1 MHKKIHVKTKNK
13 ICAAVLVFVLAGSL
27 TAGACAVP
35 NVYAK
40 TEAEKKRDAYKKKLR
55 EKNSDIANIKD
66 SQSDVKDSISVAAA
80 KMKTLLSKQEQ
91 LKSDIKD
98 KQNEVEQANKKL
110 EEAKEEEQKQ
120 YDAMKLRIQYL
131 YENSTDNSIWSA
143 ILESNG
149 LSDMLNRIEYA
160 TDLYKSDRELMT
172 SYQNAVKKVE
182 DWTMQLADEM
192 DSLLALQDKYQTQ
205 QGELKTLMA
214 KLEKQKDAYAQQL
227 AEAQKQAQDYK
238 KTISKQ
244 EAIIRAQEAAAA
256 RANANTYDGGGTG
269 AGARNRTDGI
279 GQQGF
284 LHLGHI
290 AVLVHHAGPGGGAHQ
305 GPDGVEHVDHAEG
318 EDQGDGG
325 EPAQLHK
332 AGEVE
337 LEQGLGG
344 HVSNRG
350 HPAGGGQGGEGGA
363 AQYGDVPDPVDHGGD
378 EHAQQHGGAHALA
391 GQDDDGEQAHEGGD
405 HGEHHLPV
413 ARLAHA
419 VLNDG
424 GGQGAEEV
432 PHHVERRGEAVA
444 LGIDAHVGA
453 QTDVHQHQADGGGD
467 AVPHAQRDRLN
478 DLVPDVQHGQ
488 DDEHD
493 ALDKDDAQ
501 GGLKGLQIAH
511 AGQGHKVGHHHGKEA
526 VQAHAG
532 GHGEGLVGQEGHT
545 EHAHGGREAGGHEHG
560 VPKLLPVGA
569 ETGEQVGV
577 QRDDVGHGHKGG
589 QTGQDLGADVCA
601 VLLQVKQLLHWDL
614 LRFY

>member
-40 TEAEKKRDAYKKKLR
+40 TEAEKKRDAYRKKLKA
-55 EKNSDIANIKD
+55 KNSDIANIKD
-66 SQSDVKDSISVAAA
+66 SQSDVKDSISAAAA

-110 EEAKEEEQKQ
+110 EEAKEEEQNQ

-269 AGARNRTDGI
+269 ASGGIASDSYLKDPDCNPSQTTDVSGADIVAFAQQFVGNPYVWGGNSLTNGVDCSGFVHQVYAHFGI
-279 GQQGF
+279 STPRYSQAFKSVGQPVSYQN
-284 LHLGHI
+284 I
-290 AVLVHHAGPGGGAHQ
+290 QAGDVVVYP
-305 GPDGVEHVDHAEG
+305 
-318 EDQGDGG
+318 
-325 EPAQLHK
+325 
-332 AGEVE
+332 
-337 LEQGLGG
+337 G
-344 HVSNRG
+344 HVAIYIGNGNIVEAQSTR
-350 HPAGGGQGGEGGA
+350 AGITNSR
-363 AQYGDVPDPVDHGGD
+363 PVNCHTIT
-378 EHAQQHGGAHALA
+378 AIR
-391 GQDDDGEQAHEGGD
+391 
-405 HGEHHLPV
+405 
-413 ARLAHA
+413 RL
-419 VLNDG
+419 V
-424 GGQGAEEV
+424 
-432 PHHVERRGEAVA
+432 
-444 LGIDAHVGA
+444 
-453 QTDVHQHQADGGGD
+453 
-467 AVPHAQRDRLN
+467 
-478 DLVPDVQHGQ
+478 
-488 DDEHD
+488 
-493 ALDKDDAQ
+493 
-501 GGLKGLQIAH
+501 
-511 AGQGHKVGHHHGKEA
+511 
-526 VQAHAG
+526 
-532 GHGEGLVGQEGHT
+532 
-545 EHAHGGREAGGHEHG
+545 
-560 VPKLLPVGA
+560 
-569 ETGEQVGV
+569 
-577 QRDDVGHGHKGG
+577 
-589 QTGQDLGADVCA
+589 
-601 VLLQVKQLLHWDL
+601 
-614 LRFY
+614 

>member
-40 TEAEKKRDAYKKKLR
+40 TEAEKKRDAYKKKLKA
-55 EKNSDIANIKD
+55 KNSDIANIKD

-110 EEAKEEEQKQ
+110 EEAKEEEQNQ

-214 KLEKQKDAYAQQL
+214 KLEQQKDAYAQQL

-269 AGARNRTDGI
+269 ASGGIASDSYLKDPDCNPSQTTNVSGADIVAFAQQFVGNPYVWGGNSLTNGVDCSGFVHQVYAHFGI
-279 GQQGF
+279 STPRYSQAFKSVGQPVSYQN
-284 LHLGHI
+284 I
-290 AVLVHHAGPGGGAHQ
+290 QAGDVVVYP
-305 GPDGVEHVDHAEG
+305 
-318 EDQGDGG
+318 
-325 EPAQLHK
+325 
-332 AGEVE
+332 
-337 LEQGLGG
+337 G
-344 HVSNRG
+344 HVAIYIGNGNIVEAQSTR
-350 HPAGGGQGGEGGA
+350 AGITNSR
-363 AQYGDVPDPVDHGGD
+363 PVNCHTIT
-378 EHAQQHGGAHALA
+378 AIR
-391 GQDDDGEQAHEGGD
+391 
-405 HGEHHLPV
+405 
-413 ARLAHA
+413 RL
-419 VLNDG
+419 V
-424 GGQGAEEV
+424 
-432 PHHVERRGEAVA
+432 
-444 LGIDAHVGA
+444 
-453 QTDVHQHQADGGGD
+453 
-467 AVPHAQRDRLN
+467 
-478 DLVPDVQHGQ
+478 
-488 DDEHD
+488 
-493 ALDKDDAQ
+493 
-501 GGLKGLQIAH
+501 
-511 AGQGHKVGHHHGKEA
+511 
-526 VQAHAG
+526 
-532 GHGEGLVGQEGHT
+532 
-545 EHAHGGREAGGHEHG
+545 
-560 VPKLLPVGA
+560 
-569 ETGEQVGV
+569 
-577 QRDDVGHGHKGG
+577 
-589 QTGQDLGADVCA
+589 
-601 VLLQVKQLLHWDL
+601 
-614 LRFY
+614 

>member
-55 EKNSDIANIKD
+55 EKNGDIANIKD

-80 KMKTLLSKQEQ
+80 RMKTLLSKQEQ

-110 EEAKEEEQKQ
+110 EEAKEEEQNQ

-214 KLEKQKDAYAQQL
+214 KLEQQKDAYAQQL

-269 AGARNRTDGI
+269 ASGGIASDSYLKDPDCNPSQTTDVSGADIVAFAQQFVGHPYVWGGNSLTNGVDCSGFVHQVYAHFGI
-279 GQQGF
+279 STPRYSQAFKSVGQPVSYQN
-284 LHLGHI
+284 I
-290 AVLVHHAGPGGGAHQ
+290 QAGDVVVYP
-305 GPDGVEHVDHAEG
+305 
-318 EDQGDGG
+318 
-325 EPAQLHK
+325 
-332 AGEVE
+332 
-337 LEQGLGG
+337 G
-344 HVSNRG
+344 HVAIYIGNGNIVEAQSTR
-350 HPAGGGQGGEGGA
+350 AGITNSR
-363 AQYGDVPDPVDHGGD
+363 PVNCHTIT
-378 EHAQQHGGAHALA
+378 AIR
-391 GQDDDGEQAHEGGD
+391 
-405 HGEHHLPV
+405 
-413 ARLAHA
+413 RL
-419 VLNDG
+419 V
-424 GGQGAEEV
+424 
-432 PHHVERRGEAVA
+432 
-444 LGIDAHVGA
+444 
-453 QTDVHQHQADGGGD
+453 
-467 AVPHAQRDRLN
+467 
-478 DLVPDVQHGQ
+478 
-488 DDEHD
+488 
-493 ALDKDDAQ
+493 
-501 GGLKGLQIAH
+501 
-511 AGQGHKVGHHHGKEA
+511 
-526 VQAHAG
+526 
-532 GHGEGLVGQEGHT
+532 
-545 EHAHGGREAGGHEHG
+545 
-560 VPKLLPVGA
+560 
-569 ETGEQVGV
+569 
-577 QRDDVGHGHKGG
+577 
-589 QTGQDLGADVCA
+589 
-601 VLLQVKQLLHWDL
+601 
-614 LRFY
+614 

>member
-40 TEAEKKRDAYKKKLR
+40 TEAEKKRDAYKKKLKA
-55 EKNSDIANIKD
+55 KNSDIANIKD
-66 SQSDVKDSISVAAA
+66 SQSDVKDSITAAA
-80 KMKTLLSKQEQ
+80 ARMETLLSKQEQ

-110 EEAKEEEQKQ
+110 EEAKEEEQNQ

-214 KLEKQKDAYAQQL
+214 KLEQQKDAYAQQL

-269 AGARNRTDGI
+269 ASGGIASDSYLKDPDCNPSQTTDVSGADIVAFAQQFVGNPYVWGGNSLTNGVDCSGFVHQVYAHFGI
-279 GQQGF
+279 STPRYSQAFKSVGQPVSDQN
-284 LHLGHI
+284 I
-290 AVLVHHAGPGGGAHQ
+290 QAGDVVVYP
-305 GPDGVEHVDHAEG
+305 
-318 EDQGDGG
+318 
-325 EPAQLHK
+325 
-332 AGEVE
+332 
-337 LEQGLGG
+337 G
-344 HVSNRG
+344 HVAIYIGNGNIVEAQSTR
-350 HPAGGGQGGEGGA
+350 AGITNSR
-363 AQYGDVPDPVDHGGD
+363 PVNCHTIT
-378 EHAQQHGGAHALA
+378 AIR
-391 GQDDDGEQAHEGGD
+391 
-405 HGEHHLPV
+405 
-413 ARLAHA
+413 RL
-419 VLNDG
+419 V
-424 GGQGAEEV
+424 
-432 PHHVERRGEAVA
+432 
-444 LGIDAHVGA
+444 
-453 QTDVHQHQADGGGD
+453 
-467 AVPHAQRDRLN
+467 
-478 DLVPDVQHGQ
+478 
-488 DDEHD
+488 
-493 ALDKDDAQ
+493 
-501 GGLKGLQIAH
+501 
-511 AGQGHKVGHHHGKEA
+511 
-526 VQAHAG
+526 
-532 GHGEGLVGQEGHT
+532 
-545 EHAHGGREAGGHEHG
+545 
-560 VPKLLPVGA
+560 
-569 ETGEQVGV
+569 
-577 QRDDVGHGHKGG
+577 
-589 QTGQDLGADVCA
+589 
-601 VLLQVKQLLHWDL
+601 
-614 LRFY
+614 

>member
-40 TEAEKKRDAYKKKLR
+40 TEAEKKRDAYKKKLKA
-55 EKNSDIANIKD
+55 KNSDIANIKD
-66 SQSDVKDSISVAAA
+66 SQSDVKDSITAAAA

-110 EEAKEEEQKQ
+110 EEAKEEEQNQ

-214 KLEKQKDAYAQQL
+214 KLEQQKDAYAQQL

-269 AGARNRTDGI
+269 ASGGIASDSYLKDPDCHPSQTTDVSGADIVAFAQQFVGNPYVWGGNSLTNGVDCSGFVHQVYAHFGI
-279 GQQGF
+279 STPRYSQAFKSVGQPVSYQN
-284 LHLGHI
+284 I
-290 AVLVHHAGPGGGAHQ
+290 QAGDVVVYP
-305 GPDGVEHVDHAEG
+305 
-318 EDQGDGG
+318 
-325 EPAQLHK
+325 
-332 AGEVE
+332 
-337 LEQGLGG
+337 G
-344 HVSNRG
+344 HVAIYIGNGNIVEAQSTR
-350 HPAGGGQGGEGGA
+350 AGITNSR
-363 AQYGDVPDPVDHGGD
+363 PVNCHTIT
-378 EHAQQHGGAHALA
+378 AIR
-391 GQDDDGEQAHEGGD
+391 
-405 HGEHHLPV
+405 
-413 ARLAHA
+413 RL
-419 VLNDG
+419 V
-424 GGQGAEEV
+424 
-432 PHHVERRGEAVA
+432 
-444 LGIDAHVGA
+444 
-453 QTDVHQHQADGGGD
+453 
-467 AVPHAQRDRLN
+467 
-478 DLVPDVQHGQ
+478 
-488 DDEHD
+488 
-493 ALDKDDAQ
+493 
-501 GGLKGLQIAH
+501 
-511 AGQGHKVGHHHGKEA
+511 
-526 VQAHAG
+526 
-532 GHGEGLVGQEGHT
+532 
-545 EHAHGGREAGGHEHG
+545 
-560 VPKLLPVGA
+560 
-569 ETGEQVGV
+569 
-577 QRDDVGHGHKGG
+577 
-589 QTGQDLGADVCA
+589 
-601 VLLQVKQLLHWDL
+601 
-614 LRFY
+614 

>member
-13 ICAAVLVFVLAGSL
+13 ICAAVLVFVLTGSL

-40 TEAEKKRDAYKKKLR
+40 TEAEKKRDAYKKKLKA
-55 EKNSDIANIKD
+55 KNSDIANIKD
-66 SQSDVKDSISVAAA
+66 SQSDVKDSITAAAA

-110 EEAKEEEQKQ
+110 EEAKEEEQNQ

-214 KLEKQKDAYAQQL
+214 KLEQQKDAYAQQL

-269 AGARNRTDGI
+269 ASGGIASDSYLKDPDCNPSQTTDVSGADIVAFAQQFVGNPYVWGGNSLTNGVDCSGFVHQVYAHFGI
-279 GQQGF
+279 STPRYSQAFKSVGQPVSYQN
-284 LHLGHI
+284 I
-290 AVLVHHAGPGGGAHQ
+290 QAGDVVVYP
-305 GPDGVEHVDHAEG
+305 
-318 EDQGDGG
+318 
-325 EPAQLHK
+325 
-332 AGEVE
+332 
-337 LEQGLGG
+337 G
-344 HVSNRG
+344 HVAIYIGNGNIVEAQSTR
-350 HPAGGGQGGEGGA
+350 AGITNSR
-363 AQYGDVPDPVDHGGD
+363 PVNCHTIT
-378 EHAQQHGGAHALA
+378 AIR
-391 GQDDDGEQAHEGGD
+391 
-405 HGEHHLPV
+405 
-413 ARLAHA
+413 RL
-419 VLNDG
+419 V
-424 GGQGAEEV
+424 
-432 PHHVERRGEAVA
+432 
-444 LGIDAHVGA
+444 
-453 QTDVHQHQADGGGD
+453 
-467 AVPHAQRDRLN
+467 
-478 DLVPDVQHGQ
+478 
-488 DDEHD
+488 
-493 ALDKDDAQ
+493 
-501 GGLKGLQIAH
+501 
-511 AGQGHKVGHHHGKEA
+511 
-526 VQAHAG
+526 
-532 GHGEGLVGQEGHT
+532 
-545 EHAHGGREAGGHEHG
+545 
-560 VPKLLPVGA
+560 
-569 ETGEQVGV
+569 
-577 QRDDVGHGHKGG
+577 
-589 QTGQDLGADVCA
+589 
-601 VLLQVKQLLHWDL
+601 
-614 LRFY
+614 

>member
-40 TEAEKKRDAYKKKLR
+40 TEAEKKRDAYKKKLKA
-55 EKNSDIANIKD
+55 KNSDIANIKD

-110 EEAKEEEQKQ
+110 EEAKEEEQNQ

-214 KLEKQKDAYAQQL
+214 KLEQQKDAYAQQL

-269 AGARNRTDGI
+269 ASGGIASDSYLKDPDCNPSQTTDVSGADIVAFAQQFVGNPYVWGGNSLTNGVDCSGFVHQVYAHFGI
-279 GQQGF
+279 STPRYSQAFKSVGQPVSYQN
-284 LHLGHI
+284 I
-290 AVLVHHAGPGGGAHQ
+290 QAGDVVVYP
-305 GPDGVEHVDHAEG
+305 
-318 EDQGDGG
+318 
-325 EPAQLHK
+325 
-332 AGEVE
+332 
-337 LEQGLGG
+337 G
-344 HVSNRG
+344 HVAIYIGNGNIVEAQSTR
-350 HPAGGGQGGEGGA
+350 AGITNSR
-363 AQYGDVPDPVDHGGD
+363 PVNCHTIT
-378 EHAQQHGGAHALA
+378 AIR
-391 GQDDDGEQAHEGGD
+391 
-405 HGEHHLPV
+405 
-413 ARLAHA
+413 RL
-419 VLNDG
+419 V
-424 GGQGAEEV
+424 
-432 PHHVERRGEAVA
+432 
-444 LGIDAHVGA
+444 
-453 QTDVHQHQADGGGD
+453 
-467 AVPHAQRDRLN
+467 
-478 DLVPDVQHGQ
+478 
-488 DDEHD
+488 
-493 ALDKDDAQ
+493 
-501 GGLKGLQIAH
+501 
-511 AGQGHKVGHHHGKEA
+511 
-526 VQAHAG
+526 
-532 GHGEGLVGQEGHT
+532 
-545 EHAHGGREAGGHEHG
+545 
-560 VPKLLPVGA
+560 
-569 ETGEQVGV
+569 
-577 QRDDVGHGHKGG
+577 
-589 QTGQDLGADVCA
+589 
-601 VLLQVKQLLHWDL
+601 
-614 LRFY
+614 

>member
-1 MHKKIHVKTKNK
+1 MRKKIHVKTKNK

-40 TEAEKKRDAYKKKLR
+40 TEAEKKRDAYKKKLKA
-55 EKNSDIANIKD
+55 KNSDIANIKD

-269 AGARNRTDGI
+269 ASGGIASDSYLKDPDCNPSQTTDVSGADIVAFAQQFVGNPYVWGGNSLTNGVDCSGFVHLVYAHFGI
-279 GQQGF
+279 STPRYSQAFKSVGQPVSYQN
-284 LHLGHI
+284 I
-290 AVLVHHAGPGGGAHQ
+290 QAGDVVVYP
-305 GPDGVEHVDHAEG
+305 
-318 EDQGDGG
+318 
-325 EPAQLHK
+325 
-332 AGEVE
+332 
-337 LEQGLGG
+337 G
-344 HVSNRG
+344 HVAIYIGNGNIVEAQSTR
-350 HPAGGGQGGEGGA
+350 AGITNSR
-363 AQYGDVPDPVDHGGD
+363 PVNCHTIT
-378 EHAQQHGGAHALA
+378 AIR
-391 GQDDDGEQAHEGGD
+391 
-405 HGEHHLPV
+405 
-413 ARLAHA
+413 RL
-419 VLNDG
+419 V
-424 GGQGAEEV
+424 
-432 PHHVERRGEAVA
+432 
-444 LGIDAHVGA
+444 
-453 QTDVHQHQADGGGD
+453 
-467 AVPHAQRDRLN
+467 
-478 DLVPDVQHGQ
+478 
-488 DDEHD
+488 
-493 ALDKDDAQ
+493 
-501 GGLKGLQIAH
+501 
-511 AGQGHKVGHHHGKEA
+511 
-526 VQAHAG
+526 
-532 GHGEGLVGQEGHT
+532 
-545 EHAHGGREAGGHEHG
+545 
-560 VPKLLPVGA
+560 
-569 ETGEQVGV
+569 
-577 QRDDVGHGHKGG
+577 
-589 QTGQDLGADVCA
+589 
-601 VLLQVKQLLHWDL
+601 
-614 LRFY
+614 

>member
-40 TEAEKKRDAYKKKLR
+40 TEAEKKRDAYKKKLKA
-55 EKNSDIANIKD
+55 KNSDIANIKD
-66 SQSDVKDSISVAAA
+66 SQSDVKDSISAAAA

-182 DWTMQLADEM
+182 DWTVQLADEM

-205 QGELKTLMA
+205 QGELKILMA
-214 KLEKQKDAYAQQL
+214 KLEQQKDAYAQQL

-269 AGARNRTDGI
+269 ASGGIASDSYLKDPDCNPSQTTDVSGADIVAFAQQFVGNPYVWGGNSLTNGVDCSGFVHQVYAHFGI
-279 GQQGF
+279 STPRYSQAFKSVGQPVSYQN
-284 LHLGHI
+284 I
-290 AVLVHHAGPGGGAHQ
+290 QAGDVVVYP
-305 GPDGVEHVDHAEG
+305 
-318 EDQGDGG
+318 
-325 EPAQLHK
+325 
-332 AGEVE
+332 
-337 LEQGLGG
+337 G
-344 HVSNRG
+344 HVAIYIGNGNIVEAQSTR
-350 HPAGGGQGGEGGA
+350 AGITNSR
-363 AQYGDVPDPVDHGGD
+363 PVNCHTIT
-378 EHAQQHGGAHALA
+378 AIR
-391 GQDDDGEQAHEGGD
+391 
-405 HGEHHLPV
+405 
-413 ARLAHA
+413 RL
-419 VLNDG
+419 V
-424 GGQGAEEV
+424 
-432 PHHVERRGEAVA
+432 
-444 LGIDAHVGA
+444 
-453 QTDVHQHQADGGGD
+453 
-467 AVPHAQRDRLN
+467 
-478 DLVPDVQHGQ
+478 
-488 DDEHD
+488 
-493 ALDKDDAQ
+493 
-501 GGLKGLQIAH
+501 
-511 AGQGHKVGHHHGKEA
+511 
-526 VQAHAG
+526 
-532 GHGEGLVGQEGHT
+532 
-545 EHAHGGREAGGHEHG
+545 
-560 VPKLLPVGA
+560 
-569 ETGEQVGV
+569 
-577 QRDDVGHGHKGG
+577 
-589 QTGQDLGADVCA
+589 
-601 VLLQVKQLLHWDL
+601 
-614 LRFY
+614 

>member
-40 TEAEKKRDAYKKKLR
+40 TEAEKKRDAYKKKLKA
-55 EKNSDIANIKD
+55 KNSDIANIKD
-66 SQSDVKDSISVAAA
+66 SQSDVKDSITAAA
-80 KMKTLLSKQEQ
+80 ARMKTLLSKQEQ

-110 EEAKEEEQKQ
+110 EEAKEEEQNQ

-269 AGARNRTDGI
+269 ASGGIASDSYLKDPDCNPSQTTDVSGADIVAFAQQFVGHPYVWGGNSLTNGVDCSGFVHQVYAHFGI
-279 GQQGF
+279 STPRYSQAFKSVGQPVSYQN
-284 LHLGHI
+284 I
-290 AVLVHHAGPGGGAHQ
+290 QAGDVVVYP
-305 GPDGVEHVDHAEG
+305 
-318 EDQGDGG
+318 
-325 EPAQLHK
+325 
-332 AGEVE
+332 
-337 LEQGLGG
+337 G
-344 HVSNRG
+344 HVAIYIGNGNIVEAQSTR
-350 HPAGGGQGGEGGA
+350 AGITNSR
-363 AQYGDVPDPVDHGGD
+363 PVNCHTIT
-378 EHAQQHGGAHALA
+378 AIR
-391 GQDDDGEQAHEGGD
+391 
-405 HGEHHLPV
+405 
-413 ARLAHA
+413 RL
-419 VLNDG
+419 V
-424 GGQGAEEV
+424 
-432 PHHVERRGEAVA
+432 
-444 LGIDAHVGA
+444 
-453 QTDVHQHQADGGGD
+453 
-467 AVPHAQRDRLN
+467 
-478 DLVPDVQHGQ
+478 
-488 DDEHD
+488 
-493 ALDKDDAQ
+493 
-501 GGLKGLQIAH
+501 
-511 AGQGHKVGHHHGKEA
+511 
-526 VQAHAG
+526 
-532 GHGEGLVGQEGHT
+532 
-545 EHAHGGREAGGHEHG
+545 
-560 VPKLLPVGA
+560 
-569 ETGEQVGV
+569 
-577 QRDDVGHGHKGG
+577 
-589 QTGQDLGADVCA
+589 
-601 VLLQVKQLLHWDL
+601 
-614 LRFY
+614 

>member
-40 TEAEKKRDAYKKKLR
+40 TEAEKKRDAYKKKLKA
-55 EKNSDIANIKD
+55 KNSDIANIKD
-66 SQSDVKDSISVAAA
+66 SQSDVKDSITAAAA

-269 AGARNRTDGI
+269 ASGGIASDSYLKDPDCNPSQTTDVSGADIVAYAQQFVGNPYVWGGNSLTNGVDCSGFVHQVYAHFGI
-279 GQQGF
+279 STPRYSQAFKSVGQPVSYQN
-284 LHLGHI
+284 I
-290 AVLVHHAGPGGGAHQ
+290 QAGDVVVYP
-305 GPDGVEHVDHAEG
+305 
-318 EDQGDGG
+318 
-325 EPAQLHK
+325 
-332 AGEVE
+332 
-337 LEQGLGG
+337 G
-344 HVSNRG
+344 HVAIYIGNGNIVEAQSTR
-350 HPAGGGQGGEGGA
+350 AGITNSR
-363 AQYGDVPDPVDHGGD
+363 PVNCHTIT
-378 EHAQQHGGAHALA
+378 AIR
-391 GQDDDGEQAHEGGD
+391 
-405 HGEHHLPV
+405 
-413 ARLAHA
+413 RL
-419 VLNDG
+419 V
-424 GGQGAEEV
+424 
-432 PHHVERRGEAVA
+432 
-444 LGIDAHVGA
+444 
-453 QTDVHQHQADGGGD
+453 
-467 AVPHAQRDRLN
+467 
-478 DLVPDVQHGQ
+478 
-488 DDEHD
+488 
-493 ALDKDDAQ
+493 
-501 GGLKGLQIAH
+501 
-511 AGQGHKVGHHHGKEA
+511 
-526 VQAHAG
+526 
-532 GHGEGLVGQEGHT
+532 
-545 EHAHGGREAGGHEHG
+545 
-560 VPKLLPVGA
+560 
-569 ETGEQVGV
+569 
-577 QRDDVGHGHKGG
+577 
-589 QTGQDLGADVCA
+589 
-601 VLLQVKQLLHWDL
+601 
-614 LRFY
+614 

>member
-40 TEAEKKRDAYKKKLR
+40 TEAEKKRDAYKKKLKA
-55 EKNSDIANIKD
+55 KNSDIANIKD
-66 SQSDVKDSISVAAA
+66 SQSDVKDSITAAAA

-110 EEAKEEEQKQ
+110 EEAKEEEQNQ

-214 KLEKQKDAYAQQL
+214 KLEQQKDAYAQQL
-227 AEAQKQAQDYK
+227 AEAQQQAQDYK

-269 AGARNRTDGI
+269 ASGGIASDSYLKDPDCNPSQTTDVSGADIVAFAQQFVGNPYVWGGNSLTNGVDCSGFVHQVYAHFGI
-279 GQQGF
+279 STPRYSQAFKSVGQPVSYQN
-284 LHLGHI
+284 I
-290 AVLVHHAGPGGGAHQ
+290 QAGDVVVYP
-305 GPDGVEHVDHAEG
+305 
-318 EDQGDGG
+318 
-325 EPAQLHK
+325 
-332 AGEVE
+332 
-337 LEQGLGG
+337 G
-344 HVSNRG
+344 HVAIYIGNGNIVEAQSTR
-350 HPAGGGQGGEGGA
+350 AGITNSR
-363 AQYGDVPDPVDHGGD
+363 PVNCHTIT
-378 EHAQQHGGAHALA
+378 AIR
-391 GQDDDGEQAHEGGD
+391 
-405 HGEHHLPV
+405 
-413 ARLAHA
+413 RL
-419 VLNDG
+419 V
-424 GGQGAEEV
+424 
-432 PHHVERRGEAVA
+432 
-444 LGIDAHVGA
+444 
-453 QTDVHQHQADGGGD
+453 
-467 AVPHAQRDRLN
+467 
-478 DLVPDVQHGQ
+478 
-488 DDEHD
+488 
-493 ALDKDDAQ
+493 
-501 GGLKGLQIAH
+501 
-511 AGQGHKVGHHHGKEA
+511 
-526 VQAHAG
+526 
-532 GHGEGLVGQEGHT
+532 
-545 EHAHGGREAGGHEHG
+545 
-560 VPKLLPVGA
+560 
-569 ETGEQVGV
+569 
-577 QRDDVGHGHKGG
+577 
-589 QTGQDLGADVCA
+589 
-601 VLLQVKQLLHWDL
+601 
-614 LRFY
+614 

>member
-40 TEAEKKRDAYKKKLR
+40 TEAEKKRDAYKKKLKA
-55 EKNSDIANIKD
+55 KNSDIANIKD
-66 SQSDVKDSISVAAA
+66 SQSDVKDSITAAA
-80 KMKTLLSKQEQ
+80 ARMKTLLSKQEQ

-110 EEAKEEEQKQ
+110 EEAKEEEQNQ

-214 KLEKQKDAYAQQL
+214 KLEQQKDAYAQQL

-269 AGARNRTDGI
+269 ASGGIASDSYLKDPDCNPSQTTDVSGADIVAFAQQFVGNPYVWGGNSLTNGVDCSGFVHQVYAHFGMSTPRYSQAFKSV
-279 GQQGF
+279 GQPVSYQN
-284 LHLGHI
+284 I
-290 AVLVHHAGPGGGAHQ
+290 QAGDVVVYP
-305 GPDGVEHVDHAEG
+305 
-318 EDQGDGG
+318 
-325 EPAQLHK
+325 
-332 AGEVE
+332 
-337 LEQGLGG
+337 G
-344 HVSNRG
+344 HVAIYIGNGNIVEAQSTR
-350 HPAGGGQGGEGGA
+350 AGITNSR
-363 AQYGDVPDPVDHGGD
+363 PVNCHTIT
-378 EHAQQHGGAHALA
+378 AIR
-391 GQDDDGEQAHEGGD
+391 
-405 HGEHHLPV
+405 
-413 ARLAHA
+413 RL
-419 VLNDG
+419 V
-424 GGQGAEEV
+424 
-432 PHHVERRGEAVA
+432 
-444 LGIDAHVGA
+444 
-453 QTDVHQHQADGGGD
+453 
-467 AVPHAQRDRLN
+467 
-478 DLVPDVQHGQ
+478 
-488 DDEHD
+488 
-493 ALDKDDAQ
+493 
-501 GGLKGLQIAH
+501 
-511 AGQGHKVGHHHGKEA
+511 
-526 VQAHAG
+526 
-532 GHGEGLVGQEGHT
+532 
-545 EHAHGGREAGGHEHG
+545 
-560 VPKLLPVGA
+560 
-569 ETGEQVGV
+569 
-577 QRDDVGHGHKGG
+577 
-589 QTGQDLGADVCA
+589 
-601 VLLQVKQLLHWDL
+601 
-614 LRFY
+614 

>member
-40 TEAEKKRDAYKKKLR
+40 TEAEKKRDAYKKKLKA
-55 EKNSDIANIKD
+55 KNSDIANIKD
-66 SQSDVKDSISVAAA
+66 SQSDVKDSITAAAA

-110 EEAKEEEQKQ
+110 EEAKEEEQNQ

-214 KLEKQKDAYAQQL
+214 KLEQQKDAYAQQL

-269 AGARNRTDGI
+269 ASGGIASDSYLKDPDCNPSQTTDVSGADIVAFAQQFVGNPYVWGGNSLTNGVDCSGFVHQVYAHFGI
-279 GQQGF
+279 STPRYSQAFKSVGQPVSYQN
-284 LHLGHI
+284 I
-290 AVLVHHAGPGGGAHQ
+290 QAGDVVVYP
-305 GPDGVEHVDHAEG
+305 
-318 EDQGDGG
+318 
-325 EPAQLHK
+325 
-332 AGEVE
+332 
-337 LEQGLGG
+337 G
-344 HVSNRG
+344 HVAIYIGNG
-350 HPAGGGQGGEGGA
+350 
-363 AQYGDVPDPVDHGGD
+363 
-378 EHAQQHGGAHALA
+378 
-391 GQDDDGEQAHEGGD
+391 
-405 HGEHHLPV
+405 
-413 ARLAHA
+413 
-419 VLNDG
+419 NI
-424 GGQGAEEV
+424 
-432 PHHVERRGEAVA
+432 VE
-444 LGIDAHVGA
+444 A
-453 QTDVHQHQADGGGD
+453 QTTRAGITNSRPVNCHTITAI
-467 AVPHAQRDRLN
+467 RRL
-478 DLVPDVQHGQ
+478 V
-488 DDEHD
+488 
-493 ALDKDDAQ
+493 
-501 GGLKGLQIAH
+501 
-511 AGQGHKVGHHHGKEA
+511 
-526 VQAHAG
+526 
-532 GHGEGLVGQEGHT
+532 
-545 EHAHGGREAGGHEHG
+545 
-560 VPKLLPVGA
+560 
-569 ETGEQVGV
+569 
-577 QRDDVGHGHKGG
+577 
-589 QTGQDLGADVCA
+589 
-601 VLLQVKQLLHWDL
+601 
-614 LRFY
+614 

>member
-40 TEAEKKRDAYKKKLR
+40 TEAEKKRDAYKKKLKA
-55 EKNSDIANIKD
+55 KNSDIANIKD
-66 SQSDVKDSISVAAA
+66 SQSDVKDSISAAAA

-182 DWTMQLADEM
+182 DWTVQLADEM

-214 KLEKQKDAYAQQL
+214 KLEQQKDAYAQQL

-269 AGARNRTDGI
+269 ASGGIASDSYLKDPDCNPSQTTDVSGADIVAFAQQFVGNPYVWGGNSLTNGVDCSGFVHLVYAHFGI
-279 GQQGF
+279 GTPRYSQAFKSVGQPVSYQN
-284 LHLGHI
+284 I
-290 AVLVHHAGPGGGAHQ
+290 QAGDVVVYP
-305 GPDGVEHVDHAEG
+305 
-318 EDQGDGG
+318 
-325 EPAQLHK
+325 
-332 AGEVE
+332 
-337 LEQGLGG
+337 G
-344 HVSNRG
+344 HVAIYIGNGNIVEAQSTR
-350 HPAGGGQGGEGGA
+350 AGITNSR
-363 AQYGDVPDPVDHGGD
+363 PVNCHTIT
-378 EHAQQHGGAHALA
+378 AIR
-391 GQDDDGEQAHEGGD
+391 
-405 HGEHHLPV
+405 
-413 ARLAHA
+413 RL
-419 VLNDG
+419 V
-424 GGQGAEEV
+424 
-432 PHHVERRGEAVA
+432 
-444 LGIDAHVGA
+444 
-453 QTDVHQHQADGGGD
+453 
-467 AVPHAQRDRLN
+467 
-478 DLVPDVQHGQ
+478 
-488 DDEHD
+488 
-493 ALDKDDAQ
+493 
-501 GGLKGLQIAH
+501 
-511 AGQGHKVGHHHGKEA
+511 
-526 VQAHAG
+526 
-532 GHGEGLVGQEGHT
+532 
-545 EHAHGGREAGGHEHG
+545 
-560 VPKLLPVGA
+560 
-569 ETGEQVGV
+569 
-577 QRDDVGHGHKGG
+577 
-589 QTGQDLGADVCA
+589 
-601 VLLQVKQLLHWDL
+601 
-614 LRFY
+614 

>member
-40 TEAEKKRDAYKKKLR
+40 TEAEKKRDAYKKKLKA
-55 EKNSDIANIKD
+55 KNSDIANIKD

-269 AGARNRTDGI
+269 ASGGIASDSYLKDPDCNPSQTTDVSGADIVAFAQQFVGNPYVWGGNSLTNGVDCSGFVHQVYAHFGI
-279 GQQGF
+279 STPRYSQAFKSVGQPVSYQN
-284 LHLGHI
+284 I
-290 AVLVHHAGPGGGAHQ
+290 QAGDVVVYP
-305 GPDGVEHVDHAEG
+305 
-318 EDQGDGG
+318 
-325 EPAQLHK
+325 
-332 AGEVE
+332 
-337 LEQGLGG
+337 G
-344 HVSNRG
+344 HVAIYIGNGNIVEAQSTR
-350 HPAGGGQGGEGGA
+350 AGITNSR
-363 AQYGDVPDPVDHGGD
+363 PVNCHTIT
-378 EHAQQHGGAHALA
+378 AIR
-391 GQDDDGEQAHEGGD
+391 
-405 HGEHHLPV
+405 
-413 ARLAHA
+413 RL
-419 VLNDG
+419 V
-424 GGQGAEEV
+424 
-432 PHHVERRGEAVA
+432 
-444 LGIDAHVGA
+444 
-453 QTDVHQHQADGGGD
+453 
-467 AVPHAQRDRLN
+467 
-478 DLVPDVQHGQ
+478 
-488 DDEHD
+488 
-493 ALDKDDAQ
+493 
-501 GGLKGLQIAH
+501 
-511 AGQGHKVGHHHGKEA
+511 
-526 VQAHAG
+526 
-532 GHGEGLVGQEGHT
+532 
-545 EHAHGGREAGGHEHG
+545 
-560 VPKLLPVGA
+560 
-569 ETGEQVGV
+569 
-577 QRDDVGHGHKGG
+577 
-589 QTGQDLGADVCA
+589 
-601 VLLQVKQLLHWDL
+601 
-614 LRFY
+614 

>member
-40 TEAEKKRDAYKKKLR
+40 TEAEKKRDAYKKKLKA
-55 EKNSDIANIKD
+55 KNSDIANIKD
-66 SQSDVKDSISVAAA
+66 SQSDVKDSITAAA
-80 KMKTLLSKQEQ
+80 ARMKTLLSKQEQ

-110 EEAKEEEQKQ
+110 EEAKEEEQNQ

-214 KLEKQKDAYAQQL
+214 KLEQQKDAYAQQL

-269 AGARNRTDGI
+269 ASGGIASDSYLKDPDCNPSQTTDVSGADIVAFAQQFVGNPYVWGGNSLTNGVDCSGCVHQVYAHFGI
-279 GQQGF
+279 STPRYSQAFKSVGQPVSYQN
-284 LHLGHI
+284 I
-290 AVLVHHAGPGGGAHQ
+290 QAGDVVVYP
-305 GPDGVEHVDHAEG
+305 
-318 EDQGDGG
+318 
-325 EPAQLHK
+325 
-332 AGEVE
+332 
-337 LEQGLGG
+337 G
-344 HVSNRG
+344 HVAIYIGNGNIVEAQSTR
-350 HPAGGGQGGEGGA
+350 AGITNSR
-363 AQYGDVPDPVDHGGD
+363 PVNCHTIT
-378 EHAQQHGGAHALA
+378 AIR
-391 GQDDDGEQAHEGGD
+391 
-405 HGEHHLPV
+405 
-413 ARLAHA
+413 RL
-419 VLNDG
+419 V
-424 GGQGAEEV
+424 
-432 PHHVERRGEAVA
+432 
-444 LGIDAHVGA
+444 
-453 QTDVHQHQADGGGD
+453 
-467 AVPHAQRDRLN
+467 
-478 DLVPDVQHGQ
+478 
-488 DDEHD
+488 
-493 ALDKDDAQ
+493 
-501 GGLKGLQIAH
+501 
-511 AGQGHKVGHHHGKEA
+511 
-526 VQAHAG
+526 
-532 GHGEGLVGQEGHT
+532 
-545 EHAHGGREAGGHEHG
+545 
-560 VPKLLPVGA
+560 
-569 ETGEQVGV
+569 
-577 QRDDVGHGHKGG
+577 
-589 QTGQDLGADVCA
+589 
-601 VLLQVKQLLHWDL
+601 
-614 LRFY
+614 

>member
-40 TEAEKKRDAYKKKLR
+40 TEAEKKRDAYKKKLKA
-55 EKNSDIANIKD
+55 KNSDIANIKD
-66 SQSDVKDSISVAAA
+66 SQSDVKDSITAAA
-80 KMKTLLSKQEQ
+80 ARMKTLLSKQEQ

-110 EEAKEEEQKQ
+110 EEAKEEEQNQ

-214 KLEKQKDAYAQQL
+214 KLEQQKDAYAQQL

-269 AGARNRTDGI
+269 ASGGIASDSYLKDPDCNPSQTTDVSGADIVAFVQQFVGNPYVWGGNSLTNGVDCSGFVHQVYAHFGI
-279 GQQGF
+279 STPRYSQAFKSVGQPVSYQN
-284 LHLGHI
+284 I
-290 AVLVHHAGPGGGAHQ
+290 QAGDVVVYP
-305 GPDGVEHVDHAEG
+305 
-318 EDQGDGG
+318 
-325 EPAQLHK
+325 
-332 AGEVE
+332 
-337 LEQGLGG
+337 G
-344 HVSNRG
+344 HVAIYIGNGNIVEAQSTR
-350 HPAGGGQGGEGGA
+350 AGITNSR
-363 AQYGDVPDPVDHGGD
+363 PVNCHTIT
-378 EHAQQHGGAHALA
+378 AIR
-391 GQDDDGEQAHEGGD
+391 
-405 HGEHHLPV
+405 
-413 ARLAHA
+413 RL
-419 VLNDG
+419 V
-424 GGQGAEEV
+424 
-432 PHHVERRGEAVA
+432 
-444 LGIDAHVGA
+444 
-453 QTDVHQHQADGGGD
+453 
-467 AVPHAQRDRLN
+467 
-478 DLVPDVQHGQ
+478 
-488 DDEHD
+488 
-493 ALDKDDAQ
+493 
-501 GGLKGLQIAH
+501 
-511 AGQGHKVGHHHGKEA
+511 
-526 VQAHAG
+526 
-532 GHGEGLVGQEGHT
+532 
-545 EHAHGGREAGGHEHG
+545 
-560 VPKLLPVGA
+560 
-569 ETGEQVGV
+569 
-577 QRDDVGHGHKGG
+577 
-589 QTGQDLGADVCA
+589 
-601 VLLQVKQLLHWDL
+601 
-614 LRFY
+614 

>member
-13 ICAAVLVFVLAGSL
+13 ICAALLVFVLAGSL

-55 EKNSDIANIKD
+55 EKNGDIANIKD
-66 SQSDVKDSISVAAA
+66 SQSDVKDSISAAA
-80 KMKTLLSKQEQ
+80 ARMKTLLSKQEQ

-269 AGARNRTDGI
+269 ASGGIASDSYLKDPDCNPSQTTDVSGADIVAFAQQFVGNPYVWGGNSLTNGVDCSGFVHQVYAHFGI
-279 GQQGF
+279 STPRYSQAFKSVGQPVSYQN
-284 LHLGHI
+284 I
-290 AVLVHHAGPGGGAHQ
+290 QAGDVVVYP
-305 GPDGVEHVDHAEG
+305 
-318 EDQGDGG
+318 
-325 EPAQLHK
+325 
-332 AGEVE
+332 
-337 LEQGLGG
+337 G
-344 HVSNRG
+344 HVAIYIGNGNIVEAQSTR
-350 HPAGGGQGGEGGA
+350 AGITNSR
-363 AQYGDVPDPVDHGGD
+363 PVNCHTIT
-378 EHAQQHGGAHALA
+378 AIR
-391 GQDDDGEQAHEGGD
+391 
-405 HGEHHLPV
+405 
-413 ARLAHA
+413 RL
-419 VLNDG
+419 V
-424 GGQGAEEV
+424 
-432 PHHVERRGEAVA
+432 
-444 LGIDAHVGA
+444 
-453 QTDVHQHQADGGGD
+453 
-467 AVPHAQRDRLN
+467 
-478 DLVPDVQHGQ
+478 
-488 DDEHD
+488 
-493 ALDKDDAQ
+493 
-501 GGLKGLQIAH
+501 
-511 AGQGHKVGHHHGKEA
+511 
-526 VQAHAG
+526 
-532 GHGEGLVGQEGHT
+532 
-545 EHAHGGREAGGHEHG
+545 
-560 VPKLLPVGA
+560 
-569 ETGEQVGV
+569 
-577 QRDDVGHGHKGG
+577 
-589 QTGQDLGADVCA
+589 
-601 VLLQVKQLLHWDL
+601 
-614 LRFY
+614 

>member
-40 TEAEKKRDAYKKKLR
+40 TEAEKKRDAYKKKLKA
-55 EKNSDIANIKD
+55 KNSDIANIKD
-66 SQSDVKDSISVAAA
+66 SQSDVKDSITAAA
-80 KMKTLLSKQEQ
+80 ARMKTLLSKQEQ

-110 EEAKEEEQKQ
+110 EEAKEEEQNQ

-205 QGELKTLMA
+205 HGELKTLMA

-269 AGARNRTDGI
+269 ASGGIASDSYLKDPDCNPSQTTDVSGADIVAFAQQFVGNPYVWGGNSLTNGVDCSGFVHQVYAHFGI
-279 GQQGF
+279 STPRYSQAFKSVGQPVSYQN
-284 LHLGHI
+284 I
-290 AVLVHHAGPGGGAHQ
+290 QAGDVVVYP
-305 GPDGVEHVDHAEG
+305 
-318 EDQGDGG
+318 
-325 EPAQLHK
+325 
-332 AGEVE
+332 
-337 LEQGLGG
+337 G
-344 HVSNRG
+344 HVAIYIGNGNIVEAQSTR
-350 HPAGGGQGGEGGA
+350 AGITNSR
-363 AQYGDVPDPVDHGGD
+363 PVNCHTIT
-378 EHAQQHGGAHALA
+378 AIR
-391 GQDDDGEQAHEGGD
+391 
-405 HGEHHLPV
+405 
-413 ARLAHA
+413 RL
-419 VLNDG
+419 V
-424 GGQGAEEV
+424 
-432 PHHVERRGEAVA
+432 
-444 LGIDAHVGA
+444 
-453 QTDVHQHQADGGGD
+453 
-467 AVPHAQRDRLN
+467 
-478 DLVPDVQHGQ
+478 
-488 DDEHD
+488 
-493 ALDKDDAQ
+493 
-501 GGLKGLQIAH
+501 
-511 AGQGHKVGHHHGKEA
+511 
-526 VQAHAG
+526 
-532 GHGEGLVGQEGHT
+532 
-545 EHAHGGREAGGHEHG
+545 
-560 VPKLLPVGA
+560 
-569 ETGEQVGV
+569 
-577 QRDDVGHGHKGG
+577 
-589 QTGQDLGADVCA
+589 
-601 VLLQVKQLLHWDL
+601 
-614 LRFY
+614 

>member
-40 TEAEKKRDAYKKKLR
+40 TEADKRRDAYKKKLKA
-55 EKNSDIANIKD
+55 KNSDIANIKD
-66 SQSDVKDSISVAAA
+66 SQSDVKDSITVAAA

-214 KLEKQKDAYAQQL
+214 KLEQQKDAYAQQL

-269 AGARNRTDGI
+269 ASGGIASDSYLKDPDCNPSQTTDVSGADIVAFAQQFVGNPYVWGGNSLTNGVDCSGFVHQVYAHFGI
-279 GQQGF
+279 STPRYSQAFKSVGQPVSYQN
-284 LHLGHI
+284 I
-290 AVLVHHAGPGGGAHQ
+290 QAGDVVVYP
-305 GPDGVEHVDHAEG
+305 
-318 EDQGDGG
+318 
-325 EPAQLHK
+325 
-332 AGEVE
+332 
-337 LEQGLGG
+337 G
-344 HVSNRG
+344 HVAIYIGNGNIVEAQSTR
-350 HPAGGGQGGEGGA
+350 AGITNSR
-363 AQYGDVPDPVDHGGD
+363 PVNCHTIT
-378 EHAQQHGGAHALA
+378 AIR
-391 GQDDDGEQAHEGGD
+391 
-405 HGEHHLPV
+405 
-413 ARLAHA
+413 RL
-419 VLNDG
+419 V
-424 GGQGAEEV
+424 
-432 PHHVERRGEAVA
+432 
-444 LGIDAHVGA
+444 
-453 QTDVHQHQADGGGD
+453 
-467 AVPHAQRDRLN
+467 
-478 DLVPDVQHGQ
+478 
-488 DDEHD
+488 
-493 ALDKDDAQ
+493 
-501 GGLKGLQIAH
+501 
-511 AGQGHKVGHHHGKEA
+511 
-526 VQAHAG
+526 
-532 GHGEGLVGQEGHT
+532 
-545 EHAHGGREAGGHEHG
+545 
-560 VPKLLPVGA
+560 
-569 ETGEQVGV
+569 
-577 QRDDVGHGHKGG
+577 
-589 QTGQDLGADVCA
+589 
-601 VLLQVKQLLHWDL
+601 
-614 LRFY
+614 

>member
-40 TEAEKKRDAYKKKLR
+40 TEAEKKRDAYKKKLKA
-55 EKNSDIANIKD
+55 KNSDIANIKD
-66 SQSDVKDSISVAAA
+66 SQSDVKDSITAAA
-80 KMKTLLSKQEQ
+80 ARMKTLLSKQEQ

-205 QGELKTLMA
+205 QGELKILMA

-269 AGARNRTDGI
+269 ASGGIASDSYLKDPDCNPSQTTDVSGADIVAFAQQFVGNPYVWGGNSLTNGVDCSGFVHQVYAHFGI
-279 GQQGF
+279 STPRYSQAFKSVGQPVSYQN
-284 LHLGHI
+284 I
-290 AVLVHHAGPGGGAHQ
+290 QAGDVVVYP
-305 GPDGVEHVDHAEG
+305 
-318 EDQGDGG
+318 
-325 EPAQLHK
+325 
-332 AGEVE
+332 
-337 LEQGLGG
+337 G
-344 HVSNRG
+344 HVAIYIGNGNIVEAQSTR
-350 HPAGGGQGGEGGA
+350 AGITNSR
-363 AQYGDVPDPVDHGGD
+363 PVNCHTIT
-378 EHAQQHGGAHALA
+378 AIR
-391 GQDDDGEQAHEGGD
+391 
-405 HGEHHLPV
+405 
-413 ARLAHA
+413 RL
-419 VLNDG
+419 V
-424 GGQGAEEV
+424 
-432 PHHVERRGEAVA
+432 
-444 LGIDAHVGA
+444 
-453 QTDVHQHQADGGGD
+453 
-467 AVPHAQRDRLN
+467 
-478 DLVPDVQHGQ
+478 
-488 DDEHD
+488 
-493 ALDKDDAQ
+493 
-501 GGLKGLQIAH
+501 
-511 AGQGHKVGHHHGKEA
+511 
-526 VQAHAG
+526 
-532 GHGEGLVGQEGHT
+532 
-545 EHAHGGREAGGHEHG
+545 
-560 VPKLLPVGA
+560 
-569 ETGEQVGV
+569 
-577 QRDDVGHGHKGG
+577 
-589 QTGQDLGADVCA
+589 
-601 VLLQVKQLLHWDL
+601 
-614 LRFY
+614 

>member
-40 TEAEKKRDAYKKKLR
+40 TEAEKKRDAYKKKLKA
-55 EKNSDIANIKD
+55 KNSDIANIKD
-66 SQSDVKDSISVAAA
+66 SQSDVKDSITAAAA

-110 EEAKEEEQKQ
+110 EEAKEEEQNQ

-182 DWTMQLADEM
+182 DWTRQLADEM

-214 KLEKQKDAYAQQL
+214 KLEQQKDAYAQQL

-269 AGARNRTDGI
+269 ASGGIASDSYLKDPDCNPSQTTDVSGADIVAFAQQFVGNPYVWGGNSLTNGVDCSGFVHQVYAHFGI
-279 GQQGF
+279 STPRYSQAFKSVGQPVSYQN
-284 LHLGHI
+284 I
-290 AVLVHHAGPGGGAHQ
+290 QAGDVVVYP
-305 GPDGVEHVDHAEG
+305 
-318 EDQGDGG
+318 
-325 EPAQLHK
+325 
-332 AGEVE
+332 
-337 LEQGLGG
+337 G
-344 HVSNRG
+344 HVAIYIGNGNIVEAQSTR
-350 HPAGGGQGGEGGA
+350 AGITNSR
-363 AQYGDVPDPVDHGGD
+363 PVNCHTIT
-378 EHAQQHGGAHALA
+378 AIR
-391 GQDDDGEQAHEGGD
+391 
-405 HGEHHLPV
+405 
-413 ARLAHA
+413 RL
-419 VLNDG
+419 V
-424 GGQGAEEV
+424 
-432 PHHVERRGEAVA
+432 
-444 LGIDAHVGA
+444 
-453 QTDVHQHQADGGGD
+453 
-467 AVPHAQRDRLN
+467 
-478 DLVPDVQHGQ
+478 
-488 DDEHD
+488 
-493 ALDKDDAQ
+493 
-501 GGLKGLQIAH
+501 
-511 AGQGHKVGHHHGKEA
+511 
-526 VQAHAG
+526 
-532 GHGEGLVGQEGHT
+532 
-545 EHAHGGREAGGHEHG
+545 
-560 VPKLLPVGA
+560 
-569 ETGEQVGV
+569 
-577 QRDDVGHGHKGG
+577 
-589 QTGQDLGADVCA
+589 
-601 VLLQVKQLLHWDL
+601 
-614 LRFY
+614 

>member
-13 ICAAVLVFVLAGSL
+13 ICVAVLVFVLAGSL

-269 AGARNRTDGI
+269 ASGGI
-279 GQQGF
+279 ASDSYLKDPDCNPSQTTN
-284 LHLGHI
+284 
-290 AVLVHHAGPGGGAHQ
+290 VGGADIVAYAQ
-305 GPDGVEHVDHAEG
+305 QFVGNPYVWGGNSLTNGVDCSGFVHLVYAHFGISTPRYSQAFKSVG
-318 EDQGDGG
+318 QPVSYQNIQAGDVVVY
-325 EPAQLHK
+325 P
-332 AGEVE
+332 
-337 LEQGLGG
+337 G
-344 HVSNRG
+344 HVAIYIGNGNIVEAQSTR
-350 HPAGGGQGGEGGA
+350 AGITNSR
-363 AQYGDVPDPVDHGGD
+363 PVNCHTIT
-378 EHAQQHGGAHALA
+378 AIR
-391 GQDDDGEQAHEGGD
+391 
-405 HGEHHLPV
+405 
-413 ARLAHA
+413 RL
-419 VLNDG
+419 V
-424 GGQGAEEV
+424 
-432 PHHVERRGEAVA
+432 
-444 LGIDAHVGA
+444 
-453 QTDVHQHQADGGGD
+453 
-467 AVPHAQRDRLN
+467 
-478 DLVPDVQHGQ
+478 
-488 DDEHD
+488 
-493 ALDKDDAQ
+493 
-501 GGLKGLQIAH
+501 
-511 AGQGHKVGHHHGKEA
+511 
-526 VQAHAG
+526 
-532 GHGEGLVGQEGHT
+532 
-545 EHAHGGREAGGHEHG
+545 
-560 VPKLLPVGA
+560 
-569 ETGEQVGV
+569 
-577 QRDDVGHGHKGG
+577 
-589 QTGQDLGADVCA
+589 
-601 VLLQVKQLLHWDL
+601 
-614 LRFY
+614 

>member
-40 TEAEKKRDAYKKKLR
+40 IEAEKKRDAYKKKLKA
-55 EKNSDIANIKD
+55 KNSDIANIKD
-66 SQSDVKDSISVAAA
+66 SQSDVKDSITAAA
-80 KMKTLLSKQEQ
+80 ARMKTLLSKQEQ

-110 EEAKEEEQKQ
+110 EEAKEEEQNQ

-214 KLEKQKDAYAQQL
+214 KLEQQKDAYAQQL

-269 AGARNRTDGI
+269 ASGGIASDSYLKDPDCNPSQTTDVSGADIVAFAQQFVGNPYVWGGNSLTNGVDCSGFVHQVYAHFGI
-279 GQQGF
+279 STPRYSQAFKSVGQPVSYQN
-284 LHLGHI
+284 I
-290 AVLVHHAGPGGGAHQ
+290 QAGDVVVYP
-305 GPDGVEHVDHAEG
+305 
-318 EDQGDGG
+318 
-325 EPAQLHK
+325 
-332 AGEVE
+332 
-337 LEQGLGG
+337 G
-344 HVSNRG
+344 HVAIYIGNGNIVEAQSTR
-350 HPAGGGQGGEGGA
+350 AGITNSR
-363 AQYGDVPDPVDHGGD
+363 PVNCHTIT
-378 EHAQQHGGAHALA
+378 AIR
-391 GQDDDGEQAHEGGD
+391 
-405 HGEHHLPV
+405 
-413 ARLAHA
+413 RL
-419 VLNDG
+419 V
-424 GGQGAEEV
+424 
-432 PHHVERRGEAVA
+432 
-444 LGIDAHVGA
+444 
-453 QTDVHQHQADGGGD
+453 
-467 AVPHAQRDRLN
+467 
-478 DLVPDVQHGQ
+478 
-488 DDEHD
+488 
-493 ALDKDDAQ
+493 
-501 GGLKGLQIAH
+501 
-511 AGQGHKVGHHHGKEA
+511 
-526 VQAHAG
+526 
-532 GHGEGLVGQEGHT
+532 
-545 EHAHGGREAGGHEHG
+545 
-560 VPKLLPVGA
+560 
-569 ETGEQVGV
+569 
-577 QRDDVGHGHKGG
+577 
-589 QTGQDLGADVCA
+589 
-601 VLLQVKQLLHWDL
+601 
-614 LRFY
+614 

>member
-40 TEAEKKRDAYKKKLR
+40 TEAEKKRDAYKKKLKA
-55 EKNSDIANIKD
+55 KNSDIANIKD
-66 SQSDVKDSISVAAA
+66 SQSDVKDSITAAA
-80 KMKTLLSKQEQ
+80 ARMKTLLSKQEQ

-110 EEAKEEEQKQ
+110 EEAKEEEQNQ

-214 KLEKQKDAYAQQL
+214 KLEQQKDAYAQQL

-269 AGARNRTDGI
+269 ASGGIASDSYLKDPDCNPSQTTDVSGADIVAFAQQFVGNPYVWGGNSLTNGVDCSGFVHQVYAHFGI
-279 GQQGF
+279 STPRYSQAFKSVGQPVSYQN
-284 LHLGHI
+284 I
-290 AVLVHHAGPGGGAHQ
+290 QAGDVVVYP
-305 GPDGVEHVDHAEG
+305 
-318 EDQGDGG
+318 
-325 EPAQLHK
+325 
-332 AGEVE
+332 
-337 LEQGLGG
+337 G
-344 HVSNRG
+344 HVAIYIGNGNIVEAQSTR
-350 HPAGGGQGGEGGA
+350 AGITNSR
-363 AQYGDVPDPVDHGGD
+363 PVNCHTIT
-378 EHAQQHGGAHALA
+378 AI
-391 GQDDDGEQAHEGGD
+391 
-405 HGEHHLPV
+405 
-413 ARLAHA
+413 RS
-419 VLNDG
+419 
-424 GGQGAEEV
+424 
-432 PHHVERRGEAVA
+432 
-444 LGIDAHVGA
+444 
-453 QTDVHQHQADGGGD
+453 
-467 AVPHAQRDRLN
+467 
-478 DLVPDVQHGQ
+478 LV
-488 DDEHD
+488 
-493 ALDKDDAQ
+493 
-501 GGLKGLQIAH
+501 
-511 AGQGHKVGHHHGKEA
+511 
-526 VQAHAG
+526 
-532 GHGEGLVGQEGHT
+532 
-545 EHAHGGREAGGHEHG
+545 
-560 VPKLLPVGA
+560 
-569 ETGEQVGV
+569 
-577 QRDDVGHGHKGG
+577 
-589 QTGQDLGADVCA
+589 
-601 VLLQVKQLLHWDL
+601 
-614 LRFY
+614 

>member
-40 TEAEKKRDAYKKKLR
+40 TEAEKKRDAYKKKLKA
-55 EKNSDIANIKD
+55 KNSDIANIKD
-66 SQSDVKDSISVAAA
+66 SQSDVKDSITAAA
-80 KMKTLLSKQEQ
+80 ARMKTLLSKQEQ

-110 EEAKEEEQKQ
+110 EEAKEEEQNQ

-214 KLEKQKDAYAQQL
+214 KLEQQKDAYAQQL

-269 AGARNRTDGI
+269 ASGGIASDSYLKDPDCNPSQTTDVSGADIVAFAQQFVGNPYVWGGNSLTNGVDCSGFVHQVYAHFGI
-279 GQQGF
+279 STPRYSQAFKRVGQPVSYQN
-284 LHLGHI
+284 I
-290 AVLVHHAGPGGGAHQ
+290 QAGDVVVYP
-305 GPDGVEHVDHAEG
+305 
-318 EDQGDGG
+318 
-325 EPAQLHK
+325 
-332 AGEVE
+332 
-337 LEQGLGG
+337 G
-344 HVSNRG
+344 HVAIYIGNGNIVEAQSTR
-350 HPAGGGQGGEGGA
+350 AGITNSR
-363 AQYGDVPDPVDHGGD
+363 PVNCHTIT
-378 EHAQQHGGAHALA
+378 AIR
-391 GQDDDGEQAHEGGD
+391 
-405 HGEHHLPV
+405 
-413 ARLAHA
+413 RL
-419 VLNDG
+419 V
-424 GGQGAEEV
+424 
-432 PHHVERRGEAVA
+432 
-444 LGIDAHVGA
+444 
-453 QTDVHQHQADGGGD
+453 
-467 AVPHAQRDRLN
+467 
-478 DLVPDVQHGQ
+478 
-488 DDEHD
+488 
-493 ALDKDDAQ
+493 
-501 GGLKGLQIAH
+501 
-511 AGQGHKVGHHHGKEA
+511 
-526 VQAHAG
+526 
-532 GHGEGLVGQEGHT
+532 
-545 EHAHGGREAGGHEHG
+545 
-560 VPKLLPVGA
+560 
-569 ETGEQVGV
+569 
-577 QRDDVGHGHKGG
+577 
-589 QTGQDLGADVCA
+589 
-601 VLLQVKQLLHWDL
+601 
-614 LRFY
+614 

>member
-55 EKNSDIANIKD
+55 EKNGDIANIKD
-66 SQSDVKDSISVAAA
+66 SQSDVKDSISAAAA

-214 KLEKQKDAYAQQL
+214 KLEQQKDAYAQQL

-269 AGARNRTDGI
+269 ASGGIASDSYLKDPDCNPSQTTDVSGADIVAFAQQFVGNPYVWGGNSLTNGVDCSGFVHLVYAHFGI
-279 GQQGF
+279 GTPRYSQAFKSVGQPVSYQN
-284 LHLGHI
+284 I
-290 AVLVHHAGPGGGAHQ
+290 QAGDVVVYP
-305 GPDGVEHVDHAEG
+305 
-318 EDQGDGG
+318 
-325 EPAQLHK
+325 
-332 AGEVE
+332 
-337 LEQGLGG
+337 G
-344 HVSNRG
+344 HVAIYIGNGNIVEAQSTR
-350 HPAGGGQGGEGGA
+350 AGITNSR
-363 AQYGDVPDPVDHGGD
+363 PVNCHTIT
-378 EHAQQHGGAHALA
+378 AIR
-391 GQDDDGEQAHEGGD
+391 
-405 HGEHHLPV
+405 
-413 ARLAHA
+413 RL
-419 VLNDG
+419 V
-424 GGQGAEEV
+424 
-432 PHHVERRGEAVA
+432 
-444 LGIDAHVGA
+444 
-453 QTDVHQHQADGGGD
+453 
-467 AVPHAQRDRLN
+467 
-478 DLVPDVQHGQ
+478 
-488 DDEHD
+488 
-493 ALDKDDAQ
+493 
-501 GGLKGLQIAH
+501 
-511 AGQGHKVGHHHGKEA
+511 
-526 VQAHAG
+526 
-532 GHGEGLVGQEGHT
+532 
-545 EHAHGGREAGGHEHG
+545 
-560 VPKLLPVGA
+560 
-569 ETGEQVGV
+569 
-577 QRDDVGHGHKGG
+577 
-589 QTGQDLGADVCA
+589 
-601 VLLQVKQLLHWDL
+601 
-614 LRFY
+614 